1 MVGFSPPSSLRET
14 KTRKLSITFICF
26 RWGEPS
32 VSRCRKTLLRFFL
45 CDYLKEKKGLRAGK
59 QKGSACPFRTIVF
72 VRLSAPWHLFLSDIG
87 RTEKGKTCVQS
98 LAKNDAALLLAS
110 QIKKPGHSPRPPSIS
125 RIRKGLIS
133 FIEEIP
139 NFLSALEKMYG
150 LSARFPIYHKKRGKD
165 NGVSF

>member
-1 MVGFSPPSSLRET
+1 MHVLAGQLSLSGFLH
-14 KTRKLSITFICF
+14 LDTF
-26 RWGEPS
+26 S
-32 VSRCRKTLLRFFL
+32 FL
-45 CDYLKEKKGLRAGK
+45 
-59 QKGSACPFRTIVF
+59 I
-72 VRLSAPWHLFLSDIG
+72 IG

-110 QIKKPGHSPRPPSIS
+110 QIKKASVGIHPSPPLIS

-150 LSARFPIYHKKRGKD
+150 LSARFPIYHQKRGKD
-165 NGVSF
+165 NCVSF